1 LKTII
6 LVIVFLFIQNVA
18 NSQIDPCSPPRS
30 IKDDTVDLKSILT
43 SKTSKFNLLIS
54 LEKIKV
60 NTSSYACKVNASST
74 FQNEISKQL
83 KNTKLSAE
91 IFDETGFSYIS
102 DSSYNKDRDLSRIKG
117 SMQIA
122 KLPKK
127 YELSFSSL
135 LQSQKLNTFVD
146 QPDSAVKR
154 KLQSGPF
161 SPGILTLALGF
172 KKEIKSDVH
181 LELGFAGT
189 KITWISNKQL
199 YLVQQTEEIA
209 GVSRDKKAN
218 IEGGFSFQGKMDKQI
233 AKNLKFQNTTIVF
246 KDIFTN
252 HDLSIEFRN
261 SLSWEP
267 VKYVSTAIRTVY
279 TYDPNRWP
287 PSLWLGE
294 FNVGLNMEKTR

>member
-1 LKTII
+1 MKH
-6 LVIVFLFIQNVA
+6 LFMLISLFCNGKIFAQD
-18 NSQIDPCSPPRS
+18 DPCKLVRIKS
-30 IKDDTVDLKSILT
+30 IDTVCIPKPQT
-43 SKTSKFNLLIS
+43 SKTQQFNLLLS

-60 NTSSYACKVNASST
+60 NTNTYACKVNASST

-102 DSSYNKDRDLSRIKG
+102 DSIYNKDKDLSRVKG
-117 SMQIA
+117 GFRIA
-122 KLPKK
+122 ELPKN
-127 YELSFSSL
+127 YELSFTSL
-135 LQSQKLNTFVD
+135 LQSQKLNSFVN

-154 KLQSGPF
+154 KLQSGPL

-172 KKEIKSDVH
+172 KKEIKSDIH
-181 LELGFAGT
+181 IELGLAGT

-218 IEGGFSFQGKMDKQI
+218 IEGGLSFQGKMDKQI
-233 AKNLKFQNTTIVF
+233 AKNLKFQNSTIVF

>member
-1 LKTII
+1 M
-6 LVIVFLFIQNVA
+6 N
-18 NSQIDPCSPPRS
+18 
-30 IKDDTVDLKSILT
+30 KS
-43 SKTSKFNLLIS
+43 SKFNLLLS

-60 NTSSYACKVNASST
+60 NTKTYACKVNASST

-83 KNTKLSAE
+83 KNTKLNAE

-102 DSSYNKDRDLSRIKG
+102 DSIYNKDKDLSRLKG
-117 SMQIA
+117 GFRIA
-122 KLPKK
+122 ELPKK
-127 YELSFSSL
+127 YELSFTSL
-135 LQSQKLNTFVD
+135 LQSQKLNSFVN

-172 KKEIKSDVH
+172 KKEIKSDIH
-181 LELGFAGT
+181 LELGLAGT

-218 IEGGFSFQGKMDKQI
+218 IEGGLSFQGKMDKQI
-233 AKNLKFQNTTIVF
+233 AKNLKFQNSTIVF

-252 HDLSIEFRN
+252 HDLSVEFRN

>member
-1 LKTII
+1 MKLMLQLIC
-6 LVIVFLFIQNVA
+6 LFCPGNLFPQD
-18 NSQIDPCSPPRS
+18 DPCK
-30 IKDDTVDLKSILT
+30 IV
-43 SKTSKFNLLIS
+43 KTKAIDSLCIPKAATRKISQFNLLLSI
-54 LEKIKV
+54 EKIKV
-60 NTSSYACKVNASST
+60 NTNTYACKVNASST
-74 FQNEISKQL
+74 FQNEICKQL
-83 KNTKLSAE
+83 KKTKLCAD

-102 DSSYNKDRDLSRIKG
+102 DSSYNKDRDLSRVKG
-117 SMQIA
+117 SIRIA
-122 KLPKK
+122 ELPKK
-127 YELSFSSL
+127 YELSISAF
-135 LQSQKLNTFVD
+135 LQSQKLNSFVN

-161 SPGILTLALGF
+161 SPGILNLALGF
-172 KKEIKSDVH
+172 KKEIQSDIH
-181 LELGFAGT
+181 IELGLAGT

-209 GVSRDKKAN
+209 GVARDKKAN

-233 AKNLKFQNTTIVF
+233 AKNLKFQNSTIVF

-267 VKYVSTAIRTVY
+267 VKYISTAIRTVY

>member
-1 LKTII
+1 M
-6 LVIVFLFIQNVA
+6 N
-18 NSQIDPCSPPRS
+18 
-30 IKDDTVDLKSILT
+30 KS
-43 SKTSKFNLLIS
+43 SKFNILLS

-60 NTSSYACKVNASST
+60 NTNIYACKVNASST

-102 DSSYNKDRDLSRIKG
+102 DSIYNKDKDLSRLKG
-117 SMQIA
+117 GFRIA
-122 KLPKK
+122 ELPKK
-127 YELSFSSL
+127 YELSFTSL
-135 LQSQKLNTFVD
+135 LQSQKLNSFVN

-154 KLQSGPF
+154 KLQSGPL
-161 SPGILTLALGF
+161 SPGILTLALSF
-172 KKEIKSDVH
+172 KKEIKSDIH
-181 LELGFAGT
+181 IELGLAGT

-218 IEGGFSFQGKMDKQI
+218 IEGGLSFQGKMDKQI
-233 AKNLKFQNTTIVF
+233 AKNLKFQNSTIVF

-252 HDLSIEFRN
+252 HDLSVEFRN

>member
-1 LKTII
+1 MRFA
-6 LVIVFLFIQNVA
+6 FLLISLFCSCKIFSQN
-18 NSQIDPCSPPRS
+18 DPCKLERTKSN
-30 IKDDTVDLKSILT
+30 DTLCIPKPKT

-117 SMQIA
+117 SIQIA

-135 LQSQKLNTFVD
+135 LQSQKLNTFVN

-154 KLQSGPF
+154 KLQSGPL

-172 KKEIKSDVH
+172 KKEIKSDIH
-181 LELGFAGT
+181 LELGLAST

-209 GVSRDKKAN
+209 GVSKDKKAN

>member
-1 LKTII
+1 MKH
-6 LVIVFLFIQNVA
+6 LFMLISLFCNGKIFAQD
-18 NSQIDPCSPPRS
+18 DPCKLVRIKS
-30 IKDDTVDLKSILT
+30 IDTVCIPKPQT
-43 SKTSKFNLLIS
+43 SKTQQFNLLLS

-60 NTSSYACKVNASST
+60 NTNTYACKVNASSI

-102 DSSYNKDRDLSRIKG
+102 DSIYNKDKDLSRVKG
-117 SMQIA
+117 GFRIA
-122 KLPKK
+122 ELPKN
-127 YELSFSSL
+127 YELSFTSL
-135 LQSQKLNTFVD
+135 LQSQKLNSFVN

-154 KLQSGPF
+154 KLQSGPL

-172 KKEIKSDVH
+172 KKEIKSDIH
-181 LELGFAGT
+181 IELGLAGT

-209 GVSRDKKAN
+209 GVSREKKAN
-218 IEGGFSFQGKMDKQI
+218 IEGGLSFQGKMDKQI
-233 AKNLKFQNTTIVF
+233 AKNLKFQNSTIVF

-294 FNVGLNMEKTR
+294 FNVGLNMEKSR

>member
-1 LKTII
+1 MKH
-6 LVIVFLFIQNVA
+6 LFMLISLFCNGKIFAQD
-18 NSQIDPCSPPRS
+18 DPCKLVRIKS
-30 IKDDTVDLKSILT
+30 IDTVCIPKPQT
-43 SKTSKFNLLIS
+43 SKTKQFNLLLS

-60 NTSSYACKVNASST
+60 NTNTYACKVNASST
-74 FQNEISKQL
+74 FQNERSKQL

-102 DSSYNKDRDLSRIKG
+102 DSIYNKDKDLSRLKG
-117 SMQIA
+117 GFRIA
-122 KLPKK
+122 ELPKK
-127 YELSFSSL
+127 YELSFTSL
-135 LQSQKLNTFVD
+135 LQSQKLNSFVN

-172 KKEIKSDVH
+172 KKEIKSDIH
-181 LELGFAGT
+181 LELGLAGT

-218 IEGGFSFQGKMDKQI
+218 IEGGLSFQGKMDKQI
-233 AKNLKFQNTTIVF
+233 AKNLKFQNSTIVF

>member
-1 LKTII
+1 MKH
-6 LVIVFLFIQNVA
+6 LFMLISLFCNGKIFAQD
-18 NSQIDPCSPPRS
+18 DPCKLVRIKS
-30 IKDDTVDLKSILT
+30 IDTVCIPKPQT
-43 SKTSKFNLLIS
+43 SKTKQFNLLLS

-60 NTSSYACKVNASST
+60 NTNTYACKVNASST
-74 FQNEISKQL
+74 FQNERSKQL

-102 DSSYNKDRDLSRIKG
+102 DSIYNKDKDLSRLKG
-117 SMQIA
+117 GFRIA
-122 KLPKK
+122 ELPKK
-127 YELSFSSL
+127 YELSFTSL
-135 LQSQKLNTFVD
+135 LQSQKLNSFVN

-172 KKEIKSDVH
+172 KKEIKSDIH
-181 LELGFAGT
+181 LELGLAGT

-209 GVSRDKKAN
+209 GVSREKKAN
-218 IEGGFSFQGKMDKQI
+218 IEGGLSFQGKMDKQI
-233 AKNLKFQNTTIVF
+233 AKNLKFQNSTIVF

>member
-1 LKTII
+1 MKH
-6 LVIVFLFIQNVA
+6 LFMLICLFCISKIF
-18 NSQIDPCSPPRS
+18 SQDDPCKLGRTKSN
-30 IKDDTVDLKSILT
+30 DTLCIPKPKT
-43 SKTSKFNLLIS
+43 SKTRQFNFLLS

-60 NTSSYACKVNASST
+60 NTNSYACKVNASST
-74 FQNEISKQL
+74 FQNEITKQL

-102 DSSYNKDRDLSRIKG
+102 DSSFNKDRDLSRVKG
-117 SMQIA
+117 SMRIA
-122 KLPKK
+122 ELPKK
-127 YELSFSSL
+127 YELSISSL
-135 LQSQKLNTFVD
+135 LQSQKLNSFVH
-146 QPDSAVKR
+146 QPDSAIKR

-172 KKEIKSDVH
+172 KKEIKSDIH
-181 LELGFAGT
+181 LELGLAGT

-209 GVSRDKKAN
+209 RVSRDKKAN

-294 FNVGLNMEKTR
+294 FNVGLNMEKAR

>member
-1 LKTII
+1 MKH
-6 LVIVFLFIQNVA
+6 LFMLICLFCSCKIFAQE
-18 NSQIDPCSPPRS
+18 DPCKLERTKSN
-30 IKDDTVDLKSILT
+30 DTLCILKPKT
-43 SKTSKFNLLIS
+43 SKTRQFNLLLS

-60 NTSSYACKVNASST
+60 NPNKYACKVNASST

-83 KNTKLSAE
+83 KNTKLRAE

-102 DSSYNKDRDLSRIKG
+102 DSSYNKDRDLSRVKG
-117 SMQIA
+117 SMRIA
-122 KLPKK
+122 ELPKK
-127 YELSFSSL
+127 YELSISAFI
-135 LQSQKLNTFVD
+135 QSQKLNTFVN

-172 KKEIKSDVH
+172 KKEIKSDIH
-181 LELGFAGT
+181 LELGLAGT

-233 AKNLKFQNTTIVF
+233 AKNLKFQNSTIVF

-294 FNVGLNMEKTR
+294 FNVGLNMEKSR

>member
-1 LKTII
+1 MKH
-6 LVIVFLFIQNVA
+6 LFMLISLFCNGKIFAQD
-18 NSQIDPCSPPRS
+18 DPCKLVRIKS
-30 IKDDTVDLKSILT
+30 IDTVCIPKPQT
-43 SKTSKFNLLIS
+43 SKTQQFNLLLS

-60 NTSSYACKVNASST
+60 NTNTYACKVNASST

-83 KNTKLSAE
+83 KNTKLNAE

-102 DSSYNKDRDLSRIKG
+102 DSIYNKDKDLSRLKG
-117 SMQIA
+117 GFRIA
-122 KLPKK
+122 ELPKK
-127 YELSFSSL
+127 YELSFTSL
-135 LQSQKLNTFVD
+135 LQSQKLNSFVN

-154 KLQSGPF
+154 KLQSGPL

-172 KKEIKSDVH
+172 KKEIKSDIH
-181 LELGFAGT
+181 LELGLAGT

-209 GVSRDKKAN
+209 GVSREKKAN
-218 IEGGFSFQGKMDKQI
+218 IEGGLSFHGKMDKQI
-233 AKNLKFQNTTIVF
+233 AKNLKFQNSTIVF